1 LGYFHK
7 NNAYVTHV
15 LRELGLHC
23 RVARVIHAYI
33 PHFARETRMLDAID
47 SRLLAEIQANAM
59 LTAQELGDRLN
70 LSPSQAARRRQRL
83 EAEGYVTGYA
93 ARLDPGKIGLSV
105 QAFVQ
110 VQMATHA
117 PDAARSFGSLIS
129 TCPEIISAW
138 TLTGEAD
145 YLLRVWCSD
154 LADLNRVIHQLL
166 LPHPAVARVQSQ
178 IVMDQF
184 KADAPLPT

>member
-1 LGYFHK
+1 
-7 NNAYVTHV
+7 
-15 LRELGLHC
+15 
-23 RVARVIHAYI
+23 
-33 PHFARETRMLDAID
+33 MLDATD

-59 LTAQELGDRLN
+59 LTAQDLGERLN

-83 EAEGYVTGYA
+83 EAEGYVIGYT
-93 ARLDPGKIGLSV
+93 ARLAPAKLGLTV

-110 VQMATHA
+110 VQMATHS
-117 PDAARSFGSLIS
+117 PEVARGFGVLLA
-129 TCPEIISAW
+129 TCPEIVSAW

-145 YLLRVWCSD
+145 YLLRVWCAD
-154 LADLNRVIHQLL
+154 LTDLNRVIHQLL

>member
-1 LGYFHK
+1 
-7 NNAYVTHV
+7 
-15 LRELGLHC
+15 
-23 RVARVIHAYI
+23 
-33 PHFARETRMLDAID
+33 MLDAID

-59 LTAQELGDRLN
+59 LTAQDLGDRLN

-93 ARLDPGKIGLSV
+93 ARLDPGKIGLTV

>member
-1 LGYFHK
+1 MAAAAEFDRTDL
-7 NNAYVTHV
+7 
-15 LRELGLHC
+15 
-23 RVARVIHAYI
+23 
-33 PHFARETRMLDAID
+33 
-47 SRLLAEIQANAM
+47 RLLALLQRQGRATNAE
-59 LTAQELGDRLN
+59 LAAQVN
-70 LSPSQAARRRQRL
+70 LSPSACLRRIQRL
-83 EAEGYVTGYA
+83 EATGVVYGYA

>member
-1 LGYFHK
+1 
-7 NNAYVTHV
+7 
-15 LRELGLHC
+15 
-23 RVARVIHAYI
+23 
-33 PHFARETRMLDAID
+33 MLDNTD

-59 LTAQELGDRLN
+59 LTAQELGERLN
-70 LSPSQAARRRQRL
+70 LSSSQAARRRQRL
-83 EAEGYVTGYA
+83 ESEGYVVGYA
-93 ARLDPGKIGLSV
+93 AKLSPAKVGLTV

-110 VQMATHA
+110 VQMASHS
-117 PDAARSFGSLIS
+117 PEVARSFGVLVA

-154 LADLNRVIHQLL
+154 LTDLNRVIHHLL

>member
-1 LGYFHK
+1 
-7 NNAYVTHV
+7 
-15 LRELGLHC
+15 
-23 RVARVIHAYI
+23 
-33 PHFARETRMLDAID
+33 MLDNTD

-59 LTAQELGDRLN
+59 LTAQELGERLN
-70 LSPSQAARRRQRL
+70 LSSSQAARRRQRL
-83 EAEGYVTGYA
+83 EAEGYVVGYA
-93 ARLDPGKIGLSV
+93 AKLSPAKVGLTV

-110 VQMATHA
+110 VQMASHS
-117 PDAARSFGSLIS
+117 PEVARSFGVLVA

-154 LADLNRVIHQLL
+154 LTDLNRVIHHLL

>member
-1 LGYFHK
+1 MRATITRTL
-7 NNAYVTHV
+7 NLT
-15 LRELGLHC
+15 
-23 RVARVIHAYI
+23 
-33 PHFARETRMLDAID
+33 RETRMLDTID

-59 LTAQELGDRLN
+59 LTAQELGERLN

-83 EAEGYVTGYA
+83 EAEGFVVGYA
-93 ARLDPGKIGLSV
+93 AKLSPAKVGLTV

-110 VQMATHA
+110 VQMASHS
-117 PDAARSFGSLIS
+117 PEVARSFGILVA

-154 LADLNRVIHQLL
+154 LADLNRVIHHLL